1 MNFLINLII
10 VHLCGFILVLNK
22 LLAVMDRNTQLGLL
36 LIFGLFVLWQVVTS
50 PSQEELIKQQK
61 MEDSIMLARKT
72 KEAIREKIVIQ
83 TTESQK
89 NSAELLVDRENKFGD
104 FSNAAAGKASDFV
117 LENDLLKVTF
127 STKGGTIKEVLIKN
141 HHKIV
146 QNADRKDVKESLLLM
161 SDERDKFYYA
171 LPVKSVPGGFIYTKD
186 LIFEG
191 ALEGNTIRFKA
202 MANNGGYFE
211 QVYTLNPDNYLF
223 NYAIK
228 TENLDNILDK
238 GFNSI
243 KLRWINYL
251 GKLEKA
257 VNYEKNYSA
266 IYYKPG
272 IDKPEHCSCTSSD
285 IEDKENTPI
294 KWISFTQQFF
304 NVSLLASENFKGA
317 KMVTTFL
324 DDTDKALK
332 KMDAEIEIPFKNDNN
347 SFKMDFYLGPNEFDR
362 LYAMGN
368 NLEDIIAFGTSFF
381 GTINRWVIRPVFNWI
396 SQFFVNKGIV
406 ILILTFLVKLSLFY
420 LTYRMIYSQ
429 SKMTALKPQIDKLKE
444 KHKDDASTIQ
454 MESMKL
460 YREFGV
466 NPLGSCLPMLLQ
478 MPIWFALYRFFPA
491 AIEFRQAPFLWAN
504 DLSSYD
510 EWIQLPFAIPFGF
523 GSHISLFTILW
534 AISTLAF
541 TFYNSKNMDFSAN
554 PAMKWM
560 QYVMPI
566 MFLGFFNSYASGL
579 TAYLLFSNVLNI
591 GQTMA
596 TKAFLIDEA
605 KILSQ
610 MEDHKKKPKKTGGFQ
625 DRLQKVLEEQRKIA
639 DQQKSAKTLPKKK

>member
-72 KEAIREKIVIQ
+72 KEAIREKLVIQ
-83 TTESQK
+83 STVYQK
-89 NSAELLVDRENKFGD
+89 DSTELLVDRENKFGA
-104 FSNAAAGKASDFV
+104 FSNAASGKASDFV

-146 QNADRKDVKESLLLM
+146 QNADRKDVKEPLRLM
-161 SDERDKFYYA
+161 SDDRDKFYYA
-171 LPVKSVPGGFIYTKD
+171 LPIKSIPGGFIYTKD
-186 LIFEG
+186 LIFDG
-191 ALEGNTIRFKA
+191 SLEGNTIRFKA
-202 MANNGGYFE
+202 VANNGGYFE

-243 KLRWINYL
+243 KLRWVNYL

-257 VNYEKNYSA
+257 VSYEKNYSA

-272 IDKPEHCSCTSSD
+272 IDNPKHCSCTSSD
-285 IEDKENTPI
+285 IENKDNTPI
-294 KWISFTQQFF
+294 KWVSFTQQFF

-324 DDTDKALK
+324 DDSDKALK
-332 KMDAEIEIPFKNDNN
+332 KMDAEIVIPFKNADN
-347 SFKMDFYLGPNEFDR
+347 SFSMDFYLGPNEFDR

-368 NLEDIIAFGTSFF
+368 NMEDIIAFGTSFF

-396 SQFFVNKGIV
+396 SQFFENKGIV
-406 ILILTFLVKLSLFY
+406 IFILTFLVKLSLFY

-444 KHKDDASTIQ
+444 KHKDDASTVQ

-491 AIEFRQAPFLWAN
+491 AIEFRQAPFLWAD

-560 QYVMPI
+560 QYVMPV

-605 KILSQ
+605 KILAQ
-610 MEDHKKKPKKTGGFQ
+610 MENHKKKPKKTGGFQ

-639 DQQKSAKTLPKKK
+639 EQQKNAKTQTKMK

>member
-89 NSAELLVDRENKFGD
+89 NSSELLMDRENKFGD

-171 LPVKSVPGGFIYTKD
+171 LPVKSVPGGFVYTKD

>member
-89 NSAELLVDRENKFGD
+89 NSSELLMDRENKFGD

-171 LPVKSVPGGFIYTKD
+171 LPVKSVPGGFVYTKD

-257 VNYEKNYSA
+257 VSYEKNYSA

>member
-1 MNFLINLII
+1 
-10 VHLCGFILVLNK
+10 
-22 LLAVMDRNTQLGLL
+22 MDRNTQLGLL

-72 KEAIREKIVIQ
+72 KEAVREKIVIQ
-83 TTESQK
+83 KTEFQK
-89 NSAELLVDRENKFGD
+89 DSTEILVDRENKFGG

-146 QNADRKDVKESLLLM
+146 QNAERKDVKEELLLM
-161 SDERDKFYYA
+161 SDDRDKFYYA

-202 MANNGGYFE
+202 VANNGGYFE

-223 NYAIK
+223 NYAIN
-228 TENLDNILDK
+228 TENLDGIIDN
-238 GFNSI
+238 GVNSI

-257 VNYEKNYSA
+257 VSYEKNYSA
-266 IYYKPG
+266 IYYKPD

-304 NVSLLASENFKGA
+304 NVSLLASDNFKGA

-324 DDTDKALK
+324 DDSDKALK
-332 KMDAEIEIPFKNDNN
+332 KMDAEIEIPFKSSNN

-406 ILILTFLVKLSLFY
+406 ILVLTFLVKLSLFY

-605 KILSQ
+605 KILAQ

-639 DQQKSAKTLPKKK
+639 EQQKTGKTPPKKK

>member
-1 MNFLINLII
+1 
-10 VHLCGFILVLNK
+10 
-22 LLAVMDRNTQLGLL
+22 MDRNTQLGLL

-61 MEDSIMLARKT
+61 MEDSIMLARKS
-72 KEAIREKIVIQ
+72 KEVIREKIKIQ
-83 TTESQK
+83 TSEYQK
-89 NSAELLVDRENKFGD
+89 DSSELNKDRLNKFGS
-104 FSNAAAGKASDFV
+104 FANAASGKASDFI

-127 STKGGTIKEVLIKN
+127 SSKGGTIKQVLIKK
-141 HHKIV
+141 HHKII
-146 QNADRKDVKESLLLM
+146 QDSDRKDIKESLLLM
-161 SDERDKFYYA
+161 ADERDKFYYT
-171 LPVKSVPGGFIYTKD
+171 LPVKSIPGGEINTKD
-186 LIFEG
+186 LIFDG
-191 ALEGNTIRFKA
+191 SLEGNTIRFKA
-202 MANNGGYFE
+202 VADNGGFFE
-211 QVYTLNPDNYLF
+211 QIYTLDPANYLF
-223 NYAIK
+223 QYTIR
-228 TENLDNILDK
+228 TENLDNILDQGTK
-238 GFNSI
+238 SI
-243 KLRWINYL
+243 KLRWVNYL

-257 VNYEKNYSA
+257 VSYEKNYSA
-266 IYYKPG
+266 IYYKPA

-285 IEDKENTPI
+285 TENKENTTI
-294 KWISFTQQFF
+294 KWVSFTQQFF
-304 NVSLLASENFKGA
+304 NVSLLAEDQFKGA

-324 DDTDKALK
+324 DESDKALK
-332 KMDAEIEIPFKNDNN
+332 KMDAEIEIPWAKSNN
-347 SFKMDFYLGPNEFDR
+347 SFNMNFYVGPNEFDR

-368 NLEDIIAFGTSFF
+368 NLEDIIAFGSSFF

-396 SQFFVNKGIV
+396 SIFFSNKGIV
-406 ILILTFLVKLSLFY
+406 ILVLTFLVKLSLFY

-444 KHKDDASTIQ
+444 KYKDDASTIQ

-510 EWIQLPFAIPFGF
+510 EWVQLPFAIPLGF

-534 AISTLAF
+534 AISTLVF

-560 QYVMPI
+560 QYVMPV

-579 TAYLLFSNVLNI
+579 TAYLLFSNVINI

-605 KILSQ
+605 KILAQ
-610 MEDHKKKPKKTGGFQ
+610 MEEHKKKPKKTGGFQ
-625 DRLQKVLEEQRKIA
+625 DRLAKVLDEQRKIA
-639 DQQKSAKTLPKKK
+639 EQQKNAKSQPKKK